1 MSTTTT
7 IEPKKES
14 LGISAALIL
23 SLVGLTLLLVIAVLI
38 KREIRRGNVKSK
50 RDGHFWSCKFF
61 QKYTQSKA
69 PKDGKVSAKI
79 KPQWLLIGHHE
90 LPDRYYTKD
99 ECPQYISRMFTVDL
113 YTVLQYTCR
122 ETFSDLDINSSF
134 ESYLINNYP
143 SLNETIV
150 SFRRLKIRAEVD
162 LVPFSLDD
170 TKNAIGIFNQLLQ
183 KLSEFV
189 NNPYL
194 RQRQIDLTL
203 FNQNDEQQQQ
213 QQLKMSSQYIPL
225 LPKDLLHIPLR
236 PIDDDSLGNVNKRSR
251 SKGRFPFHLPSFLN
265 KRKFFFTKSSSTP
278 LPPPTSQTF
287 KDQDENYTNNEI
299 SIDDSDTH
307 LSSPVDNPLNRQSR
321 QRLKRQTA
329 TDAIPLV
336 EFHDALSQS
345 TTYGSDTEQHS

>member
-50 RDGHFWSCKFF
+50 REGHFWSCKFF
-61 QKYTQSKA
+61 RKYTQSKS
-69 PKDGKVSAKI
+69 PKDGKIPAKI
-79 KPQWLLIGHHE
+79 RPQWLLVGHHE

-99 ECPQYISRMFTVDL
+99 ECPQYISRMFTIDL

-122 ETFSDLDINSSF
+122 ETFSELDTNLTF

-143 SLNETIV
+143 SLNDTIH
-150 SFRRLKIRAEVD
+150 SFRRLKIRAEID
-162 LVPFSLDD
+162 LVPFTLDD
-170 TKNAIGIFNQLLQ
+170 TKHGVNMFNQLLQ
-183 KLSEFV
+183 KLSEYV

-194 RQRQIDLTL
+194 RQRQIDTSL
-203 FNQNDEQQQQ
+203 FTQNEEQEI
-213 QQLKMSSQYIPL
+213 KMSSKYIPL
-225 LPKDLLHIPLR
+225 LPKDLCHIPLR
-236 PIDDDSLGNVNKRSR
+236 PIDDDSLENMNKRSR

-265 KRKFFFTKSSSTP
+265 KRKFFTTKSSSVP
-278 LPPPTSQTF
+278 LPSSKHRNGIEVSDNVETPVE
-287 KDQDENYTNNEI
+287 ENGHNHF
-299 SIDDSDTH
+299 SID
-307 LSSPVDNPLNRQSR
+307 NPMMKQNR

-329 TDAIPLV
+329 TDAMPLV

-345 TTYGSDTEQHS
+345 TTFSSEMGQQS